1 MKKTWIAIL
10 VVLTLAMTLA
20 GCGVKKVS
28 NINDSDQV
36 EDDVD
41 NGDGGDEDDL
51 TGGWE
56 IVEDPAAVE
65 LPADAKKVF
74 DSYVKDFG
82 EGIIPM
88 GYIARKNQDGMH
100 YMILCKDTDAD
111 ELQTVVLSDSSGEDG
126 DDSIIYSLYLDEYT
140 EGKGAEIKT
149 ERAADDWEVPEDF
162 TKGTLPDKVKAP
174 YDKAVAKLTVNNMTP
189 IAYLGSQLVSGT
201 NYAILVRSE
210 TTAENS
216 VAVLQVVIVYEDLEG
231 NAEITNTYTL
241 DLSELGD

>member
-28 NINDSDQV
+28 NINDTDQV
-36 EDDVD
+36 EDDED
-41 NGDGGDEDDL
+41 DGDDEDDL

-56 IVEDPAAVE
+56 IVADPAAVE
-65 LPADAKKVF
+65 LPGDVKKVF
-74 DSYVKDFG
+74 DAYVKDFG
-82 EGIIPM
+82 DAIIPM
-88 GYIARKNQDGMH
+88 GYLARKNQDGMH
-100 YMILCKDTDAD
+100 YMILSKDTDAD
-111 ELQTVVLSDSSGEDG
+111 ELQTIVLSGNSDED
-126 DDSIIYSLYLDEYT
+126 DADSIIYSLYLDEYT

-149 ERAADDWEVPEDF
+149 ERAADDWEVPEDY

-174 YDKAVAKLTVNNMTP
+174 YDKAVKKLTANNMTP
-189 IAYLGSQLVSGT
+189 VAYLGSQLVSGT

-216 VAVLQVVIVYEDLEG
+216 VAVLQIVIVYEDLEG

>member
-1 MKKTWIAIL
+1 MKKWFLIL
-10 VVLTLAMTLA
+10 TVITMAMTLA

-28 NINDSDQV
+28 NVNDADKT
-36 EDDVD
+36 E
-41 NGDGGDEDDL
+41 GDEEYEGDEEDL

-56 IVEDPAAVE
+56 IVADPAAVE
-65 LPADAKKVF
+65 LPADAKKAF
-74 DSYVKDFG
+74 DAYVKDFG

-100 YMILCKDTDAD
+100 YMILCKDTEAD
-111 ELQTVVLSDSSGEDG
+111 ELQTIVLSGNSDE

-174 YDKAVAKLTVNNMTP
+174 YDKAVEKLAANNMTP
-189 IAYLGSQLVSGT
+189 VAYLGSQLVSGT

-210 TTAENS
+210 TTAEKS
-216 VAVLQVVIVYEDLEG
+216 VAVLQIVIVYEDLEG